1 MAIFQA
7 GRHRLHYE
15 DVGGGRPIV
24 LIHGFTNYG
33 LSWTPQLAAL
43 VHAGYRV
50 ILLDLRGHG
59 ASTPAIALCTVP
71 DLGSD
76 LIELLDHLNISS
88 AALCGLSLG
97 GMVGLQL
104 AIDHPDR
111 VAALVVANTR
121 ASFSDPEAIALVDG
135 WTSLFLQP
143 DGPRKRLH
151 ATWPMLA
158 NEPFRE
164 SAAGRAAFEA
174 WAKVTAEVEGS
185 SLAFVARGMNQF
197 DLRERLGQIRA
208 PVLVI
213 SGEHDRLFS
222 VEHGREIAQEIA
234 GSSFATVPGAGH
246 LSNLDTPDQFNRQL
260 LGFLAANFPIQ

>member
-7 GRHRLHYE
+7 GRYRLHYE
-15 DVGGGRPIV
+15 DVGSGRPIV

-33 LSWTPQLAAL
+33 LSWTPQLAGL

-50 ILLDLRGHG
+50 ILPDLRGHG
-59 ASTPAIALCTVP
+59 ASTPATALCTVP
-71 DLGSD
+71 DLAGD
-76 LIELLDHLNISS
+76 LIELLDHLNLSS

-97 GMVGLQL
+97 GMIGLQL
-104 AIDHPDR
+104 AIDHPDG

-121 ASFSDPEAIALVDG
+121 PSFSDPEAIALVDG

-174 WAKVTAEVEGS
+174 WTGVTAAVAGS

-197 DLRERLGQIRA
+197 DLRKRLGQIRA

-213 SGEHDRLFS
+213 SGERDRLFS
-222 VEHGREIAQEIA
+222 VEHGREIAQGIA
-234 GSSFATVPGAGH
+234 GASFATIPGAGH
-246 LSNLDTPDQFNRQL
+246 LSNQDTPDQFNRLL
-260 LGFLAANFPIQ
+260 LGFLAANSPIQ